1 MVRFSPR
8 WKEEKSMRPRKPFP
22 IGAAQRLSRVM
33 DEAKNVGEFKRIQ
46 CVWLRAAL
54 DMPVEEIA
62 KATGLAPASV
72 RCYHS
77 RYMKGGKNA
86 LLGPGRGG
94 RRNENLTVEQEST
107 LLRRFTDEAEAG
119 GVLEV
124 SAIKRAYE
132 QAVGH
137 AVPKSTVYRVLAR
150 HGWRKVAPRPH
161 HPKRNEAA
169 QRAFKKNSARASRR
183 K

>member
-1 MVRFSPR
+1 
-8 WKEEKSMRPRKPFP
+8 
-22 IGAAQRLSRVM
+22 M